1 MNTDES
7 LLKQWKNKNKSLN
20 QVQNT
25 FNIPINVPLPLSH
38 GQEQLWFLQQLYP
51 DNPFYNY
58 SERYLFK
65 GKLNK
70 KYLIAAIEEVFKD
83 HDILRSTY
91 KIVEGKTTQDINEL
105 LAVNVEYIDY
115 SNLPIKEFEKTLNSH
130 SLTDATT
137 KFSLLDGP
145 LHKISLLK
153 HSEEEHWL
161 LITLH
166 HIVTDK
172 WSMRVFR
179 EQMAH
184 HYRLFCERK
193 QPKSFRQKIQ
203 YANYAYHQSKEV
215 IPQEKLEYWTSKLK
229 GVEQV
234 LNLPTD
240 FKRPLQ
246 LSYKGELHRR
256 DYSKEFSSSILNLSK
271 NMEITPY
278 VLILSVYYI
287 LLYRYT
293 GQKTIAIGSPV
304 ANRNDRALEELIGF
318 FNDTLVLK
326 TELMPDMTFKELTMA
341 VRETTLGAFKNKD
354 VPFDVLVKTLKPKRQ
369 LNINPFFQVMF
380 IYHNVPDKPFF
391 SKELTIEHRPSE
403 VGVSKFDLT
412 MYVAEEEGVL
422 SSTFEYATDLFHQ
435 TTIEKFQNQI
445 ETLLKGVLVNQDISI
460 SKIPMM
466 ITSQDENLDEINK
479 KNSIKSST
487 EFKNIHQIIHHTAIT
502 SPNAIAVTYKDD
514 HLTYKELDEK
524 AGVLAFQLSK
534 MVKGKGE
541 NRIIG
546 LCMEKSTDMIVG
558 LLAIL
563 KAGCAYL
570 PIDPEYPQ
578 ERIVFMLDDA
588 NVPLILTQESLSET
602 LKTIETDKLY
612 IDFENKLKLENK
624 IHKTVESNDLAYVI
638 YTSGSTGKPKGVPI
652 SHGNIVSSTLGRLDF
667 YENNPTAFVLMSS
680 ISFDSSKAG
689 IFWTLCTGGNLIITP
704 KRVEQDM
711 DYLLSIFKKEKVSHT
726 LMLPSLYQVFLEYVD
741 KNNVPEL
748 NTVIVAGETC
758 PSHISTIHYS
768 ILPNV
773 TLYNEYGPTE
783 ASVWCIAHKI
793 EQKDAQGIIPIGIP
807 VANAEIYL
815 LNERLEIVPF
825 GAVGEIYI
833 GGPGIAGKYINRADL
848 DTMLYIENPFK
859 KGNLLYKTGDLARY
873 NYLGKLEFYGRSDE
887 QIKIRGFRV
896 ELSEIEKT
904 IIQHPNVEEAVVLIK
919 TSVDRSITSPSP
931 KFTDDTS
938 LSDLLLL
945 ANNLEKSESEEIIES
960 IENLDDQAAML
971 LYDKLMDEKH

>member
-1 MNTDES
+1 MNTGES
-7 LLKQWKNKNKSLN
+7 LLKQWKNKNKSLE
-20 QVQNT
+20 QVQHT
-25 FNIPINVPLPLSH
+25 FDIPLNVPLPLSH

-65 GKLNK
+65 GKLK
-70 KYLIAAIEEVFKD
+70 KEYLIDAIDEVFKD

-91 KIVEGKTTQDINEL
+91 TIVAGKTTQEINES
-105 LAVNVEYIDY
+105 LAVNVDYVDY
-115 SNLPIKEFEKTLNSH
+115 SNLSIREFEKALNSH

-153 HSEEEHWL
+153 HSEDEHWL

-184 HYRLFCERK
+184 HYRSFCESK

-256 DYSKEFSSSILNLSK
+256 DYSKEFSSSILDLSK
-271 NMEITPY
+271 KMEITPY

-287 LLYRYT
+287 LLFRYT
-293 GQKTIAIGSPV
+293 NQKTIAIGSPV

-445 ETLLKGVLVNQDISI
+445 ETLLKGVLVNQDILI

-466 ITSQDENLDEINK
+466 ITSQDENLDKISKENNI
-479 KNSIKSST
+479 ISST
-487 EFKNIHQIIHHTAIT
+487 KFKNIHQIIHHTASK
-502 SPNAIAVTYKDD
+502 SPNATAVTYKDD

-524 AGVLAFQLSK
+524 AGVLGFQLSK
-534 MVKGKGE
+534 MVKGKK
-541 NRIIG
+541 RIIG
-546 LCMEKSTDMIVG
+546 LCMERSTDMIVG

-602 LKTIETDKLY
+602 LKTIEKDKLY
-612 IDFENKLKLENK
+612 IDFENNLKLENK

-652 SHGNIVSSTLGRLDF
+652 SHANIVSSTLGRLDF
-667 YENNPTAFVLMSS
+667 YKNNPTAFVLMSS

-704 KRVEQDM
+704 KRIEQDM
-711 DYLLSIFKKEKVSHT
+711 DYLLSIFKREKVSHT

-748 NTVIVAGETC
+748 NTVIVAGEAC
-758 PSHISTIHYS
+758 PSHMSTIHYS

-793 EQKDAQGIIPIGIP
+793 EQKDTQGIIPIGIP

-833 GGPGIAGKYINRADL
+833 GGPGIAGKYINRPDL
-848 DTMLYIENPFK
+848 DTMLYIEDPFK
-859 KGNLLYKTGDLARY
+859 KGSILYKTGDLARY

-919 TSVDRSITSPSP
+919 TSVDKSLTSPSP

-945 ANNLEKSESEEIIES
+945 ANNLAKSESEEIIES